1 MTSTAQL
8 PETTFEPTQA
18 TFEIDDAGNS
28 AVRALSNTQTWG
40 PGQGY
45 PYAWDPFISPRF
57 EQPGT
62 WRAVRHNWRTGGVV
76 LQLGTDGNFGP
87 VAVSQ
92 AGWARKRFRVEAG
105 RNDFRIDFRMGPVTE
120 RPSSIFA
127 QGKVF
132 AHLVPNT
139 PYAQEQFATAHLPA
153 GGLVTLNLRTLVPGN
168 AYDLYVG
175 CTTLLVNPGSQPYC
189 EVIVNDIKV
198 HHTLSPY
205 YAASAGDTTG
215 TEAPKTRGEKNQ
227 PPKALDL
234 PEDLDLSH
242 LDPTHRPDLDSL
254 HCGSIEGTPEEDWVV
269 MEG

>member
-8 PETTFEPTQA
+8 PETTFQPTLA

-28 AVRALSNTQTWG
+28 VVSSLSTTQTWG

-45 PYAWDPFISPRF
+45 PYAWDPFVSPRL

-62 WRAVRHNWRTGGVV
+62 WRSVRHNWRTGGVV

-87 VAVSQ
+87 VAISQ

-120 RPSSIFA
+120 RPNGTFA

-132 AHLVPNT
+132 AHLVPNI
-139 PYAQEQFATAHLPA
+139 PYVPEQFATAHLPA
-153 GGLVTLNLRTLVPGN
+153 GGLVSLNLRTLVPGN

-175 CTTLLVNPGSQPYC
+175 CTNIILNPGSQPYC

-205 YAASAGDTTG
+205 YVTSPEASA
-215 TEAPKTRGEKNQ
+215 ARGEKGQ
-227 PPKALDL
+227 LSEALDL
-234 PEDLDLSH
+234 PKDLDLSH
-242 LDPTHRPDLDSL
+242 LDATHRPDLDSL
-254 HCGSIEGTPEEDWVV
+254 HCGSIEGRPEEDWVV